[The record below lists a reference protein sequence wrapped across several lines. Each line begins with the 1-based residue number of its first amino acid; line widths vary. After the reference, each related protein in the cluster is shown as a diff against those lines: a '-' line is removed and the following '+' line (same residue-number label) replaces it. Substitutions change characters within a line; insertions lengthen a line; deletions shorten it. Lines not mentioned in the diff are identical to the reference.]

1 MKVKEMKTDYK
12 TIGNNIKVLRE
23 KLNYTQSQLANFL
36 GIGERV
42 TISYYETGERTIPL
56 EHLTKIADLFGV
68 ELEALLTGE
77 PEDLLTNKIFA
88 FRKEKLEAN
97 DFLTLASFHVIVKNY
112 RKLKSLEER
121 NGIKA

>member
-1 MKVKEMKTDYK
+1 MKTEYK

-68 ELEALLTGE
+68 ELEVLLTGE

>member
-1 MKVKEMKTDYK
+1 MKTDYK